1 MMLVGGMM
9 FGAGLVMTLLV
20 VVLPVLLFMSGSLD
34 CLDW

>member
-9 FGAGLVMTLLV
+9 FGAGLVMTLLD

-34 CLDW
+34 RLDW